1 MYDKE
6 LKEAIL
12 ACTDFIKRACEELDP
27 KDPEAVM
34 AVVEAYKVLAEVEL
48 RAIIAS
54 EELKSIR
61 NEAKTAPKI
70 AVVS

>member
-27 KDPEAVM
+27 KNPEAVM
-34 AVVEAYKVLAEVEL
+34 AAVEAYKALSEIEL
-48 RAIIAS
+48 RAIMAS
-54 EELKSIR
+54 EELKARR
-61 NEAKTAPKI
+61 NKAKTAPKI

>member
-34 AVVEAYKVLAEVEL
+34 AVIEAYKALSEIEL

-54 EELKSIR
+54 EELKNR
-61 NEAKTAPKI
+61 RKEAKTAPKI
-70 AVVS
+70 AVAS